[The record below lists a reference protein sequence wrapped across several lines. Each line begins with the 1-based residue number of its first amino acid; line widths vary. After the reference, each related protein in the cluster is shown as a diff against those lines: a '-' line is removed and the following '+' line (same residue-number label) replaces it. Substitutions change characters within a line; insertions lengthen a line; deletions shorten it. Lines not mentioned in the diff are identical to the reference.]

1 VCGRYDF
8 FLISKSIKRGMK
20 RDGSTLERV
29 KSQLGNQISNK
40 ERLKHTN
47 VIINTNGDKEFVKR
61 QIDRAFSLLME
72 RTQ

>member
-1 VCGRYDF
+1 
-8 FLISKSIKRGMK
+8 MK

-29 KSQLGNQISNK
+29 KSQLDNQISNK

>member
-1 VCGRYDF
+1 
-8 FLISKSIKRGMK
+8 MK

-29 KSQLGNQISNK
+29 KSQLGNQISNE

-61 QIDRAFSLLME
+61 QIYRAFSLLME